1 MIKINNLQITQGDFT
16 LNEVNLEILPGEY
29 AILMGASGSGK
40 TTIMEAICGLRDIQK
55 GSIQIAKR
63 DVTSLAPNLRCIGY
77 VPQDNTLFPGMK
89 IGDQIAFPQ
98 ILKKIPAAQIR
109 INVETLA
116 TQLNINHILERLPEN
131 LSGGEKQRAT
141 IARSLAMEPEA
152 LCFDEPLSAL
162 DEDLHQELSEL
173 LRSIVK
179 ERNLACLHIT
189 HSRREASAIAD
200 KTYRLDRGKIK
211 LCDL

>member
-16 LNEVNLEILPGEY
+16 LNEINLEVLPGEY

-40 TTIMEAICGLRDIQK
+40 TTIMEAICGLRDIHE

-63 DVTSLAPNLRCIGY
+63 DVTSLAPNLRRIGY
-77 VPQDNTLFPGMK
+77 VAQDNTLFPGMK

-98 ILKKIPAAQIR
+98 ILKKTPTAQIR
-109 INVETLA
+109 LNVETLA
-116 TQLNINHILERLPEN
+116 AQLNINHILERLPEN

-141 IARSLAMEPEA
+141 IARALAMEPEA

-173 LRSIVK
+173 LRNIVK

-189 HSRREASAIAD
+189 HNRREAIAIAD
-200 KTYRLDRGKIK
+200 KTYRLDRGTIK